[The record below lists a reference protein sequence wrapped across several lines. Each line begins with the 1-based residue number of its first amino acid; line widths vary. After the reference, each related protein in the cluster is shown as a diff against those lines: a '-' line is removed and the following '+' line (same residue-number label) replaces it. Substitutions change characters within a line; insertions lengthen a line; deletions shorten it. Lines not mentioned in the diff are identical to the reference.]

1 MRKIE
6 SNIESINRTLQHIIV
21 QKDYLGTECYYTR
34 AIFKSC
40 FISIPCKTKMDAKTY
55 KKNLSQL
62 FDLAKEKNIQAS
74 FPHGI
79 IVTYDH
85 GNHISSEMF

>member
-6 SNIESINRTLQHIIV
+6 SNIESINRTF

-34 AIFKSC
+34 AIFKRC

-55 KKNLSQL
+55 EKNLSQL
-62 FDLAKEKNIQAS
+62 FDLAKEKI
-74 FPHGI
+74 FKLLFHM
-79 IVTYDH
+79 VLL
-85 GNHISSEMF
+85 

>member
-6 SNIESINRTLQHIIV
+6 TNIESINRTLQHIIA

-34 AIFKSC
+34 AIFKRC

-55 KKNLSQL
+55 EKNLSQL
-62 FDLAKEKNIQAS
+62 FDLAKEKI
-74 FPHGI
+74 FKLLFHM
-79 IVTYDH
+79 VLL
-85 GNHISSEMF
+85 